1 MKSVANYGNAAFKT
15 ALVKAR
21 QWCTAEER
29 CIWDVIQKLK
39 RLECSAPDINRIIEQ
54 LNQEGFLNEQRY
66 ANAYTS
72 GKFRISKW
80 GKIKITSGMRM
91 KKIPERMITIA
102 LNNIDPEIY
111 RDCLVTL
118 LRKKQ
123 DEIRSETPAEMRQ
136 KIVRFALQKGY
147 ESELVFSILRT
158 NEE

>member
-1 MKSVANYGNAAFKT
+1 MKSVANYGDAAFKT

-111 RDCLVTL
+111 R
-118 LRKKQ
+118 
-123 DEIRSETPAEMRQ
+123 
-136 KIVRFALQKGY
+136 
-147 ESELVFSILRT
+147 
-158 NEE
+158 